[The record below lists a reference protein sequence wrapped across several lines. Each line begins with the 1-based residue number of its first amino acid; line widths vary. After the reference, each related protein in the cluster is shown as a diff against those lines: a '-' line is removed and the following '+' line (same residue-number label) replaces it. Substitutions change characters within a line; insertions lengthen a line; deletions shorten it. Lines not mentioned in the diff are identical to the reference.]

1 MKIYNHEVFKMGKYE
16 AELAKHIPEGG
27 NWKDIPLDFDDVRL
41 ESIRKTGGR
50 TTYYGR
56 LRWDKPSYTIATYF
70 NRVGNGC
77 NLHPEQ
83 MRVLSNREAA
93 RLQSFPDDF
102 VFTGSKASQYKQIG
116 NAVPPLLGR
125 FVSSL
130 IKPYLTSYNFVD
142 LFAGCGGLSE
152 GFLMN
157 GFNLIAANEF
167 DKNIFSTNIY
177 NHAKYADEDAFIL
190 GDVTQDD
197 VKNRIIATCGEK
209 QVDVIIGGPPCQG
222 FSTAG
227 WRNPD
232 DKRNQLFKEFVFLVN
247 AIHPRF
253 FVMENV
259 LGILSMRGGDAVK
272 EIIESFSDLGYF
284 VSNPIKLNAADY
296 GVPQRRKR
304 VFIIGCLDM
313 VTFEQPKP
321 LFSEDD
327 SRLPDYVTVRDAIG
341 SLPVVPDG
349 GGEKEMEVEL
359 NNPSLYDRLM
369 SREIDFDTFYE
380 ESKKRMGHV

>member
-16 AELAKHIPEGG
+16 AALAEHIPEGG
-27 NWKDIPLDFDDVRL
+27 NWKDIPLEFNDVRL

-56 LRWDKPSYTIATYF
+56 LRWDMPSYTIATYF

-77 NLHPEQ
+77 NLHPSQ

-116 NAVPPLLGR
+116 NAVPPLLAR

-130 IKPYLTSYNFVD
+130 IKPYLDSYNFVD

-167 DKNIFSTNIY
+167 DKNIMSTNVY
-177 NHAKYADEDAFIL
+177 NHAKYSDPEHFIL
-190 GDVTQDD
+190 GDVTKDEVKQSIVNACAGHQID
-197 VKNRIIATCGEK
+197 V
-209 QVDVIIGGPPCQG
+209 VIGGPPCQG

-232 DKRNQLFKEFVFLVN
+232 DKRNQLFKEFVHLVDT
-247 AIHPRF
+247 IRPRF

-272 EIIESFSDLGYF
+272 EIIECFSNIGYF
-284 VSNPIKLNAADY
+284 VSNPIKLNAANY

-304 VFIIGCLDM
+304 VFIIGSRDM
-313 VTFEQPKP
+313 ITFEQPKP

-327 SRLPDYVTVRDAIG
+327 PSLPGFVTVGDAIR
-341 SLPVVPDG
+341 SLPVVEDG
-349 GGEKEMEVEL
+349 GGAKEMDGEL
-359 NNPSLYDRLM
+359 TNPSLYDKLM
-369 SREIDFDTFYE
+369 TREIDFDTFYE
-380 ESKKRMGHV
+380 GCKHKMGRS

>member
-1 MKIYNHEVFKMGKYE
+1 MGKYE

-27 NWKDIPLDFDDVRL
+27 NWKDIPLEFNDVRL

-83 MRVLSNREAA
+83 MRVMSNREAA
-93 RLQSFPDDF
+93 RFQSFPDDF

-167 DKNIFSTNIY
+167 DKNIFSTNIF
-177 NHAKYADEDAFIL
+177 NHSKYADPESFIL
-190 GDVTQDD
+190 GDVTTDE
-197 VKNRIIATCGEK
+197 VKQRIINACAGK
-209 QVDVIIGGPPCQG
+209 QIDVIIGGPPCQG

-227 WRNPD
+227 WRNPE
-232 DKRNQLFKEFVFLVN
+232 DKRNQLFKEFVHLVD

-272 EIIESFSDLGYF
+272 EIIESFSELGYF

-296 GVPQRRKR
+296 GVPQKRKR

-313 VTFEQPKP
+313 ITFEQPKP
-321 LFSEDD
+321 LFSEDGIG
-327 SRLPDYVTVRDAIG
+327 LPGYVTVQDAIG
-341 SLPVVPDG
+341 SLPVVEDG
-349 GGEKEMEVEL
+349 GGDKVMECEYD
-359 NNPSLYDRLM
+359 NPTLYDKLM
-369 SREIDFDTFYE
+369 TREIDFDTFYE
-380 ESKKRMGHV
+380 GCKKRMGCF